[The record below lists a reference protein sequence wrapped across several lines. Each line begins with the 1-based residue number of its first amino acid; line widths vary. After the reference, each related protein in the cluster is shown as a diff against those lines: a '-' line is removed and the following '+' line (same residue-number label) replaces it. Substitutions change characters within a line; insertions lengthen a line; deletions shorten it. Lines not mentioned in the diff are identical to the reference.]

1 MYVVTTIET
10 CFIKFYILVTQSFSH
25 KPRLFYCIMYS
36 NEQTV
41 LFLIVETGRTD
52 ILQLQPLMVYLQ
64 EIAAGNFLLAHPV

>member
-1 MYVVTTIET
+1 
-10 CFIKFYILVTQSFSH
+10 
-25 KPRLFYCIMYS
+25 MYS